1 MAIKITGTG
10 CYIPE
15 NITSNQNFLQH
26 EFFQA
31 DGTPFSIANESI
43 IEKFQ
48 SITGIVERKYA
59 KNHHNTSDL
68 ATFAAER
75 AIDDA
80 GIDPEQLDYIIVGH
94 NFGDVS
100 YGHTQADILPA
111 LASRVKHKLGIQNPN
126 CVAYDLIFGCPGWLE
141 GVIQAQA
148 FIKSG
153 IAKRCLVIGAETL
166 SRVVDNND
174 RDSMIFA
181 DGAGATIIEDTDEDG
196 GLLSHRTASYTIDE
210 TYYIYAGG
218 SYCKPTK
225 NKTQYI
231 KMEGRKVYEFALSHV
246 PQAMKDCFDASGFQ
260 IDGLKKVFIHQA
272 NEKMDEAILKRF
284 YRLYSAQMPEDVLPM
299 NIKTYGNSSVAT
311 VPTLF
316 DLVRKNQLK
325 NHKLNKGD
333 VVIFASVGAGMN
345 INAVTYQL

>member
-26 EFFQA
+26 EFYQA
-31 DGTPFSIANESI
+31 DGTPFAIANESI

-48 SITGIVERKYA
+48 SITGISERKYA

-80 GIDPEQLDYIIVGH
+80 GIDPELLDYIIVGH

-100 YGHTQADILPA
+100 HGHTQSDMLPA
-111 LASRVKHKLGIQNPN
+111 VAARVKHKLGIQNPN

-166 SRVVDNND
+166 SRVVDHND

-196 GLLSHRTASYTIDE
+196 GLLSHRTATYTIDE

-218 SYCKPTK
+218 SYCNSK
-225 NKTQYI
+225 NSNTQYI

-246 PQAMKDCFDASGFQ
+246 PQAMKDCFDASGYQ
-260 IDGLKKVFIHQA
+260 IDDLKKVFIHQA

-284 YRLYSAQMPEDVLPM
+284 YRLYRAQMPADVLPM
-299 NIKTYGNSSVAT
+299 NIQTYGNSSVAT

-325 NHKLNKGD
+325 DHKLNKGD
-333 VVIFASVGAGMN
+333 VIMFASVGAGMN
-345 INAVTYQL
+345 INAVTYQI

>member
-26 EFFQA
+26 EFYQA

-100 YGHTQADILPA
+100 HGHTQPDMLPA
-111 LASRVKHKLGIQNPN
+111 LAARVKHKLGIQNPN

-166 SRVVDNND
+166 SRVVDHND

-181 DGAGATIIEDTDEDG
+181 DGAGATIIEDKDEVG
-196 GLLSHRTASYTIDE
+196 GLLSHRTATYTIDE
-210 TYYIYAGG
+210 TYYIYSGG
-218 SYCKPTK
+218 SYCKPTT
-225 NKTQYI
+225 NNTQYI

-246 PQAMKDCFDASGFQ
+246 PQAMKDCFDTSGFQ
-260 IDGLKKVFIHQA
+260 IDDLKKVFIHQA

-284 YRLYSAQMPEDVLPM
+284 YRLYTTQMPEDVLPM

-333 VVIFASVGAGMN
+333 VVMFASVGAGMN
-345 INAVTYQL
+345 INAVTYQI